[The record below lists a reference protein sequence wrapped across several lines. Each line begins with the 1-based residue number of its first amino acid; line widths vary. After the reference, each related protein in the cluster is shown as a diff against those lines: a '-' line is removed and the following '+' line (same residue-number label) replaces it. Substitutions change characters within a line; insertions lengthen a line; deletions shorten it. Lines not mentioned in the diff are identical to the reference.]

1 MKGACAY
8 ATDCADCGPGDP
20 RFVSPPPPGSYPSL
34 PPGVEK
40 PLCARL
46 KTMTRIESP
55 GFCYGL
61 KGAPDL
67 KRQADPAACESTYQ
81 FHPKHGGL
89 HPCVYDRE
97 QQKCMES
104 EEQITCDE
112 CPQLL
117 ECLDGSNVVDE
128 INRRF
133 REGIPSNS
141 LATAGVLVHEF
152 DKLEDWEHDQPWKTC
167 SKSSENSWCTDQAKH
182 ESCTLINKDLP
193 HLFVEAPNTAAD
205 DPSDGSMG
213 FILSPRVT
221 EILCSFYADGGTQ
234 GQPDGGCF
242 HTLHDGIKKPVPKCN
257 PQPAGCDQAQF
268 NAKAGV
274 ILPAVGCGRYWNCAF
289 VGTEMLG
296 DMMRTQQRENSGKYN
311 EVVVSSKFWDD
322 HLPGIIEAVFFI
334 STEEKAR
341 AVHRNFLAAY
351 GKTRHEVPLVQYNA
365 WDQRR
370 PFREVE

>member
-89 HPCVYDRE
+89 HPCVYDRDG
-97 QQKCMES
+97 QKCMES

-152 DKLEDWEHDQPWKTC
+152 DKLEDWEL
-167 SKSSENSWCTDQAKH
+167 S
-182 ESCTLINKDLP
+182 LI
-193 HLFVEAPNTAAD
+193 H
-205 DPSDGSMG
+205 
-213 FILSPRVT
+213 I
-221 EILCSFYADGGTQ
+221 
-234 GQPDGGCF
+234 
-242 HTLHDGIKKPVPKCN
+242 
-257 PQPAGCDQAQF
+257 
-268 NAKAGV
+268 
-274 ILPAVGCGRYWNCAF
+274 
-289 VGTEMLG
+289 
-296 DMMRTQQRENSGKYN
+296 
-311 EVVVSSKFWDD
+311 
-322 HLPGIIEAVFFI
+322 
-334 STEEKAR
+334 
-341 AVHRNFLAAY
+341 
-351 GKTRHEVPLVQYNA
+351 
-365 WDQRR
+365 
-370 PFREVE
+370 